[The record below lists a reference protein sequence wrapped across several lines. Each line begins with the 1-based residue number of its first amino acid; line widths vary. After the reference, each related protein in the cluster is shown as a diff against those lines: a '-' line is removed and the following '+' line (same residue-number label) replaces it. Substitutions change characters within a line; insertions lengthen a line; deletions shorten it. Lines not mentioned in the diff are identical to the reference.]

1 MRRKIGP
8 GHAGRIAFRQGVDR
22 LEPLPP
28 RRISRQG
35 AALHRGIERIKLLAR
50 FGAAGGEFR
59 RGTIK
64 VDVVQSR
71 TTVVDQ
77 TEACDSAL
85 DFDAE
90 IAILAKVFPLALP
103 GARTLSDMTRSRNG
117 CIGVR
122 PS

>member
-1 MRRKIGP
+1 MRRAANSG
-8 GHAGRIAFRQGVDR
+8 
-22 LEPLPP
+22 E
-28 RRISRQG
+28 SRSNVM
-35 AALHRGIERIKLLAR
+35 LSN
-50 FGAAGGEFR
+50 
-59 RGTIK
+59 
-64 VDVVQSR
+64 SR

-117 CIGVR
+117 CI
-122 PS
+122 